1 MSVPSL
7 LFSGEEDNE
16 EFSLLNEIHHNQ
28 IQSLIDLHK
37 IPDELWLTRKRIE
50 AGVLEQKKQREM
62 LTNIQERLA
71 QCRLERT
78 RNLKRIIERPR
89 SQSPPSERL
98 VPTIILPERPST
110 SQYRKQQNINNIE
123 DALFITNKNLWEEEK
138 EEHQT
143 ENQFRHFFILNFIKK
158 FLKKGIV

>member
-7 LFSGEEDNE
+7 LFSGEENNE

-98 VPTIILPERPST
+98 FVYFNLTF
-110 SQYRKQQNINNIE
+110 KNIN
-123 DALFITNKNLWEEEK
+123 
-138 EEHQT
+138 
-143 ENQFRHFFILNFIKK
+143 
-158 FLKKGIV
+158 